1 MTTTKANQPESP
13 LLAAAIDIGSNAM
26 RLRVAAVGLDGHIK
40 VLFAHREA
48 VRLGQDAFCGGIL
61 SADTIDRTEL
71 AFTRFR
77 QYLDQYPIEK
87 LRVTGTS
94 ALRDAQ
100 NSAELVQRIHDTSA
114 IDIEIISGDEE
125 GRLIHGAIYQR
136 VPQIRKKKVL
146 LIDIGGGSV
155 EISLCVHGTIVALES
170 FRMGTVRLLN
180 LFHAAD
186 SPAAY
191 HHLLHEYIA
200 TMCAKV
206 KKEIHGHNIDFCIG
220 TGGNI
225 ECMAELAETL
235 LDCHHGNRIDA
246 TAIDQ
251 ICDRLESMSMEDR
264 IERLRL
270 RPDRADV
277 IIPASLILKSVME
290 LVEDA
295 PLLVPGV
302 GLAEGILV
310 DLLAPQL
317 TDVTTMKRQAIGWA
331 KSMAKKF
338 HADSRQAKRVRHTA
352 SSLFTQLS
360 DLHQL
365 NKRDKLLL
373 QVAAI
378 CHEIGIAVRP
388 NGHHRH
394 AAYLITASPMIGLN
408 TEEKAMVAMV
418 VRSQRKS
425 FPTLKSSRLA
435 DFTKQQR
442 QQIITLAL
450 LLRMAIAINKE
461 RNGDVRYLACRQD
474 PDGVHITL
482 SGTGDMEFEAW
493 ALGKLTPL
501 FKQVTDTP
509 LATIRTES
517 IYPRMLQKAGLVRE

>member
-1 MTTTKANQPESP
+1 MMTTTIPETPTEQP

-26 RLRVAAVGLDGHIK
+26 RLRVAAVGSDGHLK
-40 VLFAHREA
+40 VIFAHREA
-48 VRLGQDAFCGGIL
+48 VRLGQDAFTSGIL
-61 SADTIDRTEL
+61 SEDTIVRTEQ
-71 AFTRFR
+71 AFANFR
-77 QYLDQYPIEK
+77 RYLDQYPVEK

-94 ALRDAQ
+94 ALRDAS
-100 NSAELVQRIHDTSA
+100 NSDLLIRRIHDASD

-155 EISLCVHGTIVALES
+155 EISLCVRGTIVALES

-186 SPAAY
+186 NPQAF

-200 TMCAKV
+200 TMRNKV
-206 KKEIHGHNIDFCIG
+206 KKEIHGHKIDFCIG

-235 LDCHHGNRIDA
+235 IDCHQGNRLDH

-251 ICDRLESMSMEDR
+251 ICDRLEAMSVEDR
-264 IERLRL
+264 ITRLLL

-277 IIPASLILKSVME
+277 IIPATLVVKSVME
-290 LVEDA
+290 LVGDA
-295 PLLVPGV
+295 PLMVPGV
-302 GLAEGILV
+302 GLAEGVLV
-310 DLLAPQL
+310 DLLSPNM

-331 KSMAKKF
+331 KSLAKKF
-338 HADSRQAKRVRHTA
+338 HADSKHAKRVRSVGT
-352 SSLFTQLS
+352 SIFTQLS
-360 DLHQL
+360 PLHSL
-365 NKRDKLLL
+365 GKRDKLLL

-394 AAYLITASPMIGLN
+394 AAYLITSSPMIGL
-408 TEEKAMVAMV
+408 TEKEKDLLAMV

-425 FPTLKSSRLA
+425 FPTIKSSRLESFNHHER
-435 DFTKQQR
+435 DR
-442 QQIITLAL
+442 IIKLAL
-450 LLRMAIAINKE
+450 LLRLAIAINKE
-461 RNGDVRYLACRQD
+461 RNGDVCHVICEQCD
-474 PDGVHITL
+474 DGATITL
-482 SGTGDMEFEAW
+482 NGRGDMELEAW
-493 ALGKLTPL
+493 SVGKLSGLFKLVMKTPL
-501 FKQVTDTP
+501 HEV
-509 LATIRTES
+509 RTT
-517 IYPRMLQKAGLVRE
+517 RL